1 LRRRIGAFKVI
12 KVKEKGKLVVASLGN
27 LAASGGYYIASAAD
41 VIIGNSGTL
50 AGSIG
55 VIGMFP
61 SYEKFNQ
68 IFGIDYTQIKSGAYL
83 DMFDTHRTPTLE
95 ELKMVEDLMSE
106 TYDQFIEAVA
116 KGRGKKPE
124 EIRKIAGGQV
134 YSGKQALEL
143 GLIDKLGTYS
153 DAIQE
158 VIDRKHLKEYQ
169 FVRYTEA
176 ADPFMG
182 PVRQGVKQVLG
193 IPDTGLLPE
202 LKAKM
207 NQMQMIY

>member
-1 LRRRIGAFKVI
+1 
-12 KVKEKGKLVVASLGN
+12 
-27 LAASGGYYIASAAD
+27 
-41 VIIGNSGTL
+41 
-50 AGSIG
+50 
-55 VIGMFP
+55 
-61 SYEKFNQ
+61 
-68 IFGIDYTQIKSGAYL
+68 
-83 DMFDTHRTPTLE
+83 MFDTHRTPTLE